1 MSDLLVVVAS
11 ATAGQSLPPLA
22 AALGR
27 AGARWTCFVTGA
39 GVRALAEPGIAAA
52 LAGAAEAVACEHSW
66 QREMG
71 EVPCPIEAGSQFHLS
86 LMLGDARRALT
97 L

>member
-11 ATAGQSLPPLA
+11 PDAARALPPLA

-27 AGARWTCFVTGA
+27 AGAHWTCFLTGR
-39 GVRALAEPGIAAA
+39 GTQALALPAVAAA
-52 LAGAAEAVACEHSW
+52 LAGAGQAVACEHSW
-66 QREMG
+66 RLTMG
-71 EVPCPIEAGSQFHLS
+71 DAPCSVEAGSQFHLS
-86 LMLGDARRALT
+86 LMLGDARRTLT

>member
-1 MSDLLVVVAS
+1 MSDLLVVVAT
-11 ATAGQSLPPLA
+11 ATAGPSLPPLA
-22 AALGR
+22 AALAR
-27 AGARWTCFVTGA
+27 AGTRWTCFVTGA
-39 GVRALAEPGIAAA
+39 GVRALAEPGVAEA

-66 QREMG
+66 QRDRG
-71 EVPCPIEAGSQFHLS
+71 GAPCPIEAGSQFHLS